1 MIWLTNWELTP
12 MYNIKLTAEQGD
24 LAFHIL
30 AVMQERF
37 PENPEL
43 TIPALQVVLQATKE
57 SCIDEGTYADE

>member
-1 MIWLTNWELTP
+1 

-37 PENPEL
+37 PDNPEL
-43 TIPALQVVLQATKE
+43 TIPALQAVSYTHLTLPTSDLV
-57 SCIDEGTYADE
+57 